1 MTFRQGVTET
11 VYEAWSRF
19 RKMLRNCPNHDI
31 PRHIQVHTF
40 YHGLTD
46 GGKDKLD
53 HLNGDSFLSGT
64 TAECHNLLNN
74 LVANHY
80 EKKSERATPPKAA
93 GVIEV
98 DQVTALNAKID
109 FLMQSMKNFGVN
121 QVQHTPVTC
130 EECGEGHPSNQ
141 CPNSVESIQFVSNA
155 RKPQNNPYS
164 NTYNPGWRQH
174 PNFSWNNNQRQGS
187 APRFQQ
193 SGQQQVQQ
201 PMQEKKPSLEET
213 LIQFMASTATNLKMM
228 ETQIGQLA
236 NAINSRPQGS
246 LSSNTEPNP
255 RQDGKA
261 QYQAVTLRNGRELQE
276 VVKEP
281 TKSKGKEVISEKEE
295 KEVEAP
301 LERLQK
307 QKLKKQFL
315 KFLEVFKKLH
325 INNPFAEAL
334 EQMPSYVKFMKYI
347 LSKKRRL
354 GDYET
359 VALTEECS
367 AIIQNK
373 LPPKLKDP
381 GSFTIPC
388 TIGTHFSGRAL
399 CDLGASINLMPYSIY
414 RALGLGEAKPT
425 SITLQLANRSLT
437 YPKGVIEDI
446 LVKVDKFIFPAD
458 FVVLDMEVDSEVP
471 IILGRPF
478 LATGRTLID
487 VQKGKLTMRVQDQQI
502 TFNVFKAMKFPNE
515 SDECFTVSLFDN
527 LAGNESIADPLERAL
542 LDLLD
547 EDNEEDREVVKT
559 LDGSKYF
566 KSRGVESLERTA
578 PSKVLKPSIE
588 ESPTLELK
596 PLPSHLCYTYL
607 GESDTLPVIISS
619 SLSDLQ
625 VEKLLRVFRNHKGA
639 IGWTIADIKGIS
651 HSFCMHKILLEDDQ
665 KPSVES
671 QRRLNPIMKEV
682 VKKEIIKWMD
692 AGIIYPI
699 SDSSWVSPVQC
710 VPKKGGITVV
720 PNMHNELIP
729 TRTVTGW
736 RVCMDYRKL
745 NKATRKD
752 HFPLPFIDQ
761 MLDRLAGKEFYCFLD
776 GYLDQEK
783 TTFTCPYGTFA
794 FRRIP
799 FGLCNAPATFQRCM
813 MAIFTDMVENC
824 LEVFMDDFSVYGDS
838 FDECLNNLSCVLKRC
853 EDTNLVLNWK
863 KCHFM
868 VQEGIVLDHKVSNRG
883 IEVNKAKLETIEK
896 LPPPTSVKGI
906 RSFLGHA
913 GFYRRF
919 IKDFSKISKPLCNL
933 LEKDVPFKFDN
944 ACLDAFN
951 DLKGRLIS
959 APIITVPDWSFPFE
973 LMCDASD
980 FAIGAVLGQRK
991 DKIFRSIYYASKTL
1005 NDVQLNYTTTEKE
1018 LLAVVFAFDKFRSY
1032 LVGAKVIVYTDHA
1045 AIRYL
1050 IEKKDAK
1057 PRLESPA
1064 KTDESNLINDNFP
1077 DEQLL
1082 AIVASDVPWYSDIV
1096 NYLTCGIIPFDLSA
1110 QQKKKFLF
1118 DTRRYFWDDL
1128 FLFKQGPDNILRRCV
1143 PEIEMN
1149 DILEQCHASPYG
1161 GHFHGDRTAAK
1172 ILQSGFFWPNLFK
1185 DAHSFVANCDRCQ
1198 RTGNISRRHEMPL
1211 NTILKV
1217 ELFDVWGID
1226 FIGPFVPSFG
1236 NMYILV
1242 AVDYVSK
1249 WVEAVAVPN
1258 NDSKVVVNFI
1268 KKNIFTRF
1276 GTPRAIISDGGAHFC
1291 NRSFEAPLSKYGV
1304 KHKIFTPYHPQTSG
1318 QVEVS
1323 NREIKRILE
1332 KTVSSTR
1339 NDWSKRLDEALWA
1352 YRTVYKT
1359 PIGMSPYHLI
1369 FGKACHLSVELEH
1382 NAYWAIRKLNFD
1394 MHAEGEK
1401 RLLQLNELD
1410 EFRLQAYEN
1419 AKIYK
1424 EKTKRWHDKKIVE
1437 RHFEPGQYVLLFNSR
1452 LKLFPRKLK
1461 FRWSGPFRITE
1472 VFPHGAVELE
1482 NENSRNRF
1490 KVNAQRIKHYWGG
1503 IVDRQTTSITLNDV
1517 N

>member
-1 MTFRQGVTET
+1 MVDN
-11 VYEAWSRF
+11 YENTPVRNLALPRAQE
-19 RKMLRNCPNHDI
+19 RKSCVVFPELPA
-31 PRHIQVHTF
+31 VHTF

-46 GGKDKLD
+46 GGKDKLN
-53 HLNGDSFLSGT
+53 HLNGDSFLFGT

-93 GVIEV
+93 GVIKV
-98 DQVTALNAKID
+98 DQVTTLNAKID

-130 EECGEGHPSNQ
+130 EECGEGHPSDQ
-141 CPNSVESIQFVSNA
+141 CPHSVESIQFVSNA

-164 NTYNPGWRQH
+164 NTYNPVWRQY
-174 PNFSWNNNQRQGS
+174 PNFSWNNNQGEGS

-193 SGQQQVQQ
+193 GGQQQVQQ

-213 LIQFMASTATNLKMM
+213 LIQFMASTAANFKTM
-228 ETQIGQLA
+228 ETQMGQLA
-236 NAINSRPQGS
+236 NAINSQPQGS
-246 LSSNTEPNP
+246 LPSNTEPNP
-255 RQDGKA
+255 RQNGKA
-261 QYQAVTLRNGRELQE
+261 QCQAVTLRNGRELQE
-276 VVKEP
+276 VIKEP
-281 TKSKGKEVISEKEE
+281 TKSKE

-301 LERLQK
+301 LEVSKPTTLQPHFPQILQK
-307 QKLKKQFL
+307 QKLEKQFL

-325 INNPFAEAL
+325 INIPFAEAL
-334 EQMPSYVKFMKYI
+334 EQMPSYVKFMKDI

-381 GSFTIPC
+381 GSFPIPC

-414 RALGLGEAKPT
+414 RTLGLGEAKPT
-425 SITLQLANRSLT
+425 SITLQLADRSLT

-446 LVKVDKFIFPAD
+446 LVKVDKFIFPTD
-458 FVVLDMEVDSEVP
+458 FVVLDMEVDIEVP

-487 VQKGKLTMRVQDQQI
+487 VQKGELTMRVQDQQI
-502 TFNVFKAMKFPNE
+502 TFNVFRAMKFPNE
-515 SDECFTVSLFDN
+515 SDECFAVSLFDN
-527 LAGNESIADPLERAL
+527 LAGNESITEQPLDPLERAL

-547 EDNEEDREVVKT
+547 EENEEDREVVKM
-559 LDGSKYF
+559 LDASKYF

-588 ESPTLELK
+588 EPPTLELK
-596 PLPSHLCYTYL
+596 PLPNHLCYVYL
-607 GESDTLPVIISS
+607 GESDTLPVIISF

-625 VEKLLRVFRNHKGA
+625 VEKLLRVLRNHKGA

-651 HSFCMHKILLEDDQ
+651 PSFCIHKILLEDDQ

-671 QRRLNPIMKEV
+671 QRRLNPIMTEV
-682 VKKEIIKWMD
+682 VKKEIIKWLD
-692 AGIIYPI
+692 AGIIHPI
-699 SDSSWVSPVQC
+699 FYSSWVSPVQC

-776 GYLDQEK
+776 GY
-783 TTFTCPYGTFA
+783 
-794 FRRIP
+794 
-799 FGLCNAPATFQRCM
+799 
-813 MAIFTDMVENC
+813 
-824 LEVFMDDFSVYGDS
+824 S
-838 FDECLNNLSCVLKRC
+838 
-853 EDTNLVLNWK
+853 
-863 KCHFM
+863 
-868 VQEGIVLDHKVSNRG
+868 
-883 IEVNKAKLETIEK
+883 
-896 LPPPTSVKGI
+896 
-906 RSFLGHA
+906 
-913 GFYRRF
+913 
-919 IKDFSKISKPLCNL
+919 DFSKISKPLCNL
-933 LEKDVPFKFDN
+933 LEKDVSFKFDD

-959 APIITVPDWSFPFE
+959 APIITIPDWSFPFE

-980 FAIGAVLGQRK
+980 FTIGAVLGQRK

-1005 NDVQLNYTTTEKE
+1005 NDAQLNYTTTEKE
-1018 LLAVVFAFDKFRSY
+1018 LLVVVFAFDKFRSY
-1032 LVGAKVIVYTDHA
+1032 LVGT
-1045 AIRYL
+1045 
-1050 IEKKDAK
+1050 K
-1057 PRLESPA
+1057 P
-1064 KTDESNLINDNFP
+1064 
-1077 DEQLL
+1077 
-1082 AIVASDVPWYSDIV
+1082 
-1096 NYLTCGIIPFDLSA
+1096 
-1110 QQKKKFLF
+1110 
-1118 DTRRYFWDDL
+1118 
-1128 FLFKQGPDNILRRCV
+1128 FLFKQGPDNILRRCVPEIEMNDILEQCHASPYGGHFHGDRTAAKILQSGPDNILRRCV

-1185 DAHSFVANCDRCQ
+1185 DAHS
-1198 RTGNISRRHEMPL
+1198 TGNISRRHEMPL
-1211 NTILKV
+1211 NTILEV

-1226 FIGPFVPSFG
+1226 FMGPFVPSFG

-1242 AVDYVSK
+1242 AGDYVSK
-1249 WVEAVAVPN
+1249 WVETVAVPN
-1258 NDSKVVVNFI
+1258 NDSKVV
-1268 KKNIFTRF
+1268 
-1276 GTPRAIISDGGAHFC
+1276 IS
-1291 NRSFEAPLSKYGV
+1291 
-1304 KHKIFTPYHPQTSG
+1304 TPYHPQTSG

-1339 NDWSKRLDEALWA
+1339 KDWSKRLDEALWA
-1352 YRTVYKT
+1352 YRTAFKT
-1359 PIGMSPYHLI
+1359 PIGMSPYHLV
-1369 FGKACHLSVELEH
+1369 FGKACHLPVELEH

-1394 MHAEGEK
+1394 MQAAGEK

-1410 EFRLQAYEN
+1410 EFRLQSYEN

-1437 RHFEPGQYVLLFNSR
+1437 RRFEPGQYVLLFNPY
-1452 LKLFPRKLK
+1452 LKLFPGKLK
-1461 FRWSGPFRITE
+1461 SRWSGPFRITE

-1482 NENSRNRF
+1482 NENS
-1490 KVNAQRIKHYWGG
+1490 
-1503 IVDRQTTSITLNDV
+1503 
-1517 N
+1517 

>member
-1 MTFRQGVTET
+1 MADNYENTSGFSET

-74 LVANHY
+74 L
-80 EKKSERATPPKAA
+80 AA

-130 EECGEGHPSNQ
+130 DECGESHPSDQ
-141 CPNSVESIQFVSNA
+141 CPHSVESIQFVSNA

-174 PNFSWNNNQRQGS
+174 PNFSWNNNQGQGS

-193 SGQQQVQQ
+193 
-201 PMQEKKPSLEET
+201 
-213 LIQFMASTATNLKMM
+213 
-228 ETQIGQLA
+228 GQLA

-246 LSSNTEPNP
+246 LLSNTEPNP

-261 QYQAVTLRNGRELQE
+261 QCQAVTLRNGRELQE

-281 TKSKGKEVISEKEE
+281 TKSKGKEVIPEEKE
-295 KEVEAP
+295 KEVEAL
-301 LERLQK
+301 LE
-307 QKLKKQFL
+307 
-315 KFLEVFKKLH
+315 KLH
-325 INNPFAEAL
+325 INIPFAEAL
-334 EQMPSYVKFMKYI
+334 EQMPSYVKFMKDI

-354 GDYET
+354 GDYEM

-414 RALGLGEAKPT
+414 RTLGLGEAKST
-425 SITLQLANRSLT
+425 SITLQLADRSLT

-458 FVVLDMEVDSEVP
+458 FVVLDMKVDSEVP

-487 VQKGKLTMRVQDQQI
+487 VQKGELTMRVQDQQI

-515 SDECFTVSLFDN
+515 SDECFSVSLFDN
-527 LAGNESIADPLERAL
+527 LAGNESIAEQPLDPLERAL
-542 LDLLD
+542 LDLID
-547 EDNEEDREVVKT
+547 EDNEEDLEVVQT
-559 LDGSKYF
+559 LDASKFF

-588 ESPTLELK
+588 DPPTLELK
-596 PLPSHLCYTYL
+596 PLPSHLCYAYL
-607 GESDTLPVIISS
+607 GEYDTLPVIISS
-619 SLSDLQ
+619 SLSDVQ
-625 VEKLLRVFRNHKGA
+625 VEKLLRVIRDHKCA

-651 HSFCMHKILLEDDQ
+651 PSFCMHKILLEDDQ

-682 VKKEIIKWMD
+682 VKKEIIKWLD

-729 TRTVTGW
+729 TRTVTGC

-776 GYLDQEK
+776 GYSGYNQIAIAPEDQEK

-794 FRRIP
+794 FRRMP

-813 MAIFTDMVENC
+813 MAIFTDMVENY
-824 LEVFMDDFSVYGDS
+824 LE
-838 FDECLNNLSCVLKRC
+838 
-853 EDTNLVLNWK
+853 
-863 KCHFM
+863 CHFM
-868 VQEGIVLDHKVSNRG
+868 VQEGIVLGHKVSNRG
-883 IEVNKAKLETIEK
+883 IEIDKAKLETIEK
-896 LPPPTSVKGI
+896 LPPPTSVKGV

-933 LEKDVPFKFDN
+933 LEKDIPFKFDD
-944 ACLDAFN
+944 ACLSAFN

-959 APIITVPDWSFPFE
+959 APIITVPDWTFPFE

-980 FAIGAVLGQRK
+980 FAIGVVLGQRK

-1005 NDVQLNYTTTEKE
+1005 NDAQLNYTTTEKE

-1032 LVGAKVIVYTDHA
+1032 LVGTKVIVYTDHA

-1050 IEKKDAK
+1050 IEKKDANPWLIRWVLLLQEFDLEIRDRK
-1057 PRLESPA
+1057 GTENQIADHLSRLDSPA
-1064 KTDESNLINDNFP
+1064 KTDEPNLINDNFP

-1082 AIVASDVPWYSDIV
+1082 AIVASDVP
-1096 NYLTCGIIPFDLSA
+1096 CA

-1118 DTRRYFWDDL
+1118 DTRRYFWDDP

-1185 DAHSFVANCDRCQ
+1185 DAHLFVANCGRCQ

-1211 NTILKV
+1211 KHDIRIT
-1217 ELFDVWGID
+1217 
-1226 FIGPFVPSFG
+1226 
-1236 NMYILV
+1236 
-1242 AVDYVSK
+1242 VDYVSK

-1276 GTPRAIISDGGAHFC
+1276 GTPRAIISDGGTHFC
-1291 NRSFEAPLSKYGV
+1291 NRSFEALLSKYDF
-1304 KHKIFTPYHPQTSG
+1304 HSLSSSTSG

-1332 KTVSSTR
+1332 KTVSCTR
-1339 NDWSKRLDEALWA
+1339 KDWSKRLDEALWA
-1352 YRTVYKT
+1352 YRTAFKT
-1359 PIGMSPYHLI
+1359 PIGMSPYHLV
-1369 FGKACHLSVELEH
+1369 FGKACHLPVELEH

-1394 MHAEGEK
+1394 MQVAGEK

-1437 RHFEPGQYVLLFNSR
+1437 RRFEPGQYVLLFNSR
-1452 LKLFPRKLK
+1452 LKLFPGKLK
-1461 FRWSGPFRITE
+1461 SRWSGPFRITE

-1482 NENSRNRF
+1482 NKNSRNRF
-1490 KVNAQRIKHYWGG
+1490 KVNAQRIKHYRGG
-1503 IVDRQTTSITLNDV
+1503 IVDRQHTSITLNDV

>member
-1 MTFRQGVTET
+1 MTFRQGVSET
-11 VYEAWSRF
+11 AYEAWSRF

-31 PRHIQVHTF
+31 PSHIQVHTF
-40 YHGLTD
+40 YHGLTE

-74 LVANHY
+74 LVANHC

-109 FLMQSMKNFGVN
+109 FFNAIHEKFWL
-121 QVQHTPVTC
+121 QHTPVTC
-130 EECGEGHPSNQ
+130 EECGEGHPSDQ
-141 CPNSVESIQFVSNA
+141 CPHSVESIQFVSNA

-193 SGQQQVQQ
+193 GGQQQVQQ

-213 LIQFMASTATNLKMM
+213 LIQFMASTAANFKTM

-246 LSSNTEPNP
+246 LTRNTEPNP
-255 RQDGKA
+255 RQDSKA
-261 QYQAVTLRNGRELQE
+261 QCQAVTLRNGRELQE
-276 VVKEP
+276 VIKEP
-281 TKSKGKEVISEKEE
+281 TKSKEKEVISEKKE

-301 LERLQK
+301 LE
-307 QKLKKQFL
+307 
-315 KFLEVFKKLH
+315 KLH
-325 INNPFAEAL
+325 INIPFAEAL
-334 EQMPSYVKFMKYI
+334 EQMPSYVKFMKDI
-347 LSKKRRL
+347 LSKKRRI
-354 GDYET
+354 GDYKT

-388 TIGTHFSGRAL
+388 TIGTHFSGKAL
-399 CDLGASINLMPYSIY
+399 CDLGASINLMSYSIY
-414 RALGLGEAKPT
+414 RTLGLGEAKPT
-425 SITLQLANRSLT
+425 SITLQLPDRSLT

-487 VQKGKLTMRVQDQQI
+487 VQKGELTMRVQDQQI

-515 SDECFTVSLFDN
+515 SDECFAVSLFDN
-527 LAGNESIADPLERAL
+527 HAGNKSIAEQTLDPLERAL
-542 LDLLD
+542 LDLLN
-547 EDNEEDREVVKT
+547 EENEEDREVVKT
-559 LDGSKYF
+559 LDASKYF

-588 ESPTLELK
+588 EPPTLELK
-596 PLPSHLCYTYL
+596 PLPSHLCYAYL
-607 GESDTLPVIISS
+607 GESDTLPVIILS
-619 SLSDLQ
+619 SLSGLQ
-625 VEKLLRVFRNHKGA
+625 VEKLLRVLRNHK
-639 IGWTIADIKGIS
+639 TDIKEIS
-651 HSFCMHKILLEDDQ
+651 PSFCMHKILLEDDQ

-671 QRRLNPIMKEV
+671 QRRLNLIMKEV
-682 VKKEIIKWMD
+682 VKKEIIKWLD

-699 SDSSWVSPVQC
+699 SDSSWISPVQC

-752 HFPLPFIDQ
+752 HFPLLFIDQ
-761 MLDRLAGKEFYCFLD
+761 MLDKLAGKEFYCFLD
-776 GYLDQEK
+776 GYSGYNQISITLENQEK

-794 FRRIP
+794 FRRMP

-813 MAIFTDMVENC
+813 MAIFTDMVENF
-824 LEVFMDDFSVYGDS
+824 LEVFMDDFSVYGNS
-838 FDECLNNLSCVLKRC
+838 FDECLSNLSSVLKRY
-853 EDTNLVLNWK
+853 EDTNLVLNWE

-868 VQEGIVLDHKVSNRG
+868 VQEGIVLGHKVSNRG
-883 IEVNKAKLETIEK
+883 IEVDKAKLEIIEK
-896 LPPPTSVKGI
+896 LPPPTSVKGV

-913 GFYRRF
+913 GFYRSF

-933 LEKDVPFKFDN
+933 LEKDTPFKFDN

-951 DLKGRLIS
+951 NLKGRLVS
-959 APIITVPDWSFPFE
+959 ASIITVPDWTFPFE

-980 FAIGAVLGQRK
+980 FAIGAVLGQQK
-991 DKIFRSIYYASKTL
+991 DKIFRSIYYTSKTL
-1005 NDVQLNYTTTEKE
+1005 NDAQLNYTTTEKE

-1032 LVGAKVIVYTDHA
+1032 LVGTKVIVYTDHA

-1057 PRLESPA
+1057 PRLIRWVLLLQEFDLEIRDRKGTENQIADHLSRLESPA
-1064 KTDESNLINDNFP
+1064 KTDEPNLINDNFP

-1082 AIVASDVPWYSDIV
+1082 AIVASDVPW
-1096 NYLTCGIIPFDLSA
+1096 TA
-1110 QQKKKFLF
+1110 
-1118 DTRRYFWDDL
+1118 
-1128 FLFKQGPDNILRRCV
+1128 FKTL
-1143 PEIEMN
+1143 
-1149 DILEQCHASPYG
+1149 
-1161 GHFHGDRTAAK
+1161 
-1172 ILQSGFFWPNLFK
+1172 
-1185 DAHSFVANCDRCQ
+1185 
-1198 RTGNISRRHEMPL
+1198 
-1211 NTILKV
+1211 
-1217 ELFDVWGID
+1217 
-1226 FIGPFVPSFG
+1226 
-1236 NMYILV
+1236 
-1242 AVDYVSK
+1242 
-1249 WVEAVAVPN
+1249 
-1258 NDSKVVVNFI
+1258 
-1268 KKNIFTRF
+1268 
-1276 GTPRAIISDGGAHFC
+1276 
-1291 NRSFEAPLSKYGV
+1291 
-1304 KHKIFTPYHPQTSG
+1304 
-1318 QVEVS
+1318 
-1323 NREIKRILE
+1323 
-1332 KTVSSTR
+1332 
-1339 NDWSKRLDEALWA
+1339 
-1352 YRTVYKT
+1352 
-1359 PIGMSPYHLI
+1359 IGMSPYHLV
-1369 FGKACHLSVELEH
+1369 FGKACHLPVELEH

-1394 MHAEGEK
+1394 MQAAGEK

-1419 AKIYK
+1419 
-1424 EKTKRWHDKKIVE
+1424 
-1437 RHFEPGQYVLLFNSR
+1437 
-1452 LKLFPRKLK
+1452 LFPGKLK
-1461 FRWSGPFRITE
+1461 SRWSEPFRIIE

-1503 IVDRQTTSITLNDV
+1503 TVDRQHTSITLNDV